1 MIRERDANNNKNP
14 PYPSTITFTH
24 YLENWRN
31 NNSRSWSTNNG
42 DNTPSNHHINHIE
55 NQSSRHNK
63 QSTVSE
69 HLMPS
74 WREQTHSECNEDS
87 SITCDKNRTGAT
99 RNQLYNRKIFATKMR
114 LKPNQISII
123 YVCRILWTCVIIFI
137 DCTLNMYKCISHHQ
151 HLVPLNGLVRAMP
164 LHTR

>member
-1 MIRERDANNNKNP
+1 MIRIRDANNKKIHLTHQQLHLHIIWKIGGTTIAGAEAP
-14 PYPSTITFTH
+14 TTAIIHRQTIISTT
-24 YLENWRN
+24 
-31 NNSRSWSTNNG
+31 SKTNHRG
-42 DNTPSNHHINHIE
+42 
-55 NQSSRHNK
+55 
-63 QSTVSE
+63 TVSE